1 MVFGSSVY
9 FLGEGRKHSA
19 TGAWVRVEFLELG
32 VERGASLVPQM
43 VKKKQICLRCR
54 RPRFDSWVG
63 KTPWRRKWQPAPVF
77 LPGES
82 HGQRNP
88 AGYSPW
94 GCKETDT
101 TNAFNTFRGARTA
114 LGEEGLKPKDRKR

>member
-32 VERGASLVPQM
+32 VEREASLMPQM
-43 VKKKQICLRCR
+43 LKKKKSALDAGDPGLIPGSGRSPGAGNGNLLQYSCLEN
-54 RPRFDSWVG
+54 PM
-63 KTPWRRKWQPAPVF
+63 
-77 LPGES
+77 E
-82 HGQRNP
+82 RNP
-88 AGYSPW
+88 GGYSPW

-101 TNAFNTFRGARTA
+101 TN
-114 LGEEGLKPKDRKR
+114 